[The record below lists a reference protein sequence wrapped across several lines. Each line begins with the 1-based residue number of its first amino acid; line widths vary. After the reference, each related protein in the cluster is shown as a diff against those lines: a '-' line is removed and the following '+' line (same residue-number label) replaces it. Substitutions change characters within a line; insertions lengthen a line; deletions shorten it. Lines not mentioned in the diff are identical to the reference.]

1 MATVN
6 KEHLNATETCSH
18 FSAILLVIAVVAGT
32 IYYQSQSS
40 KAAAE
45 AYRRDRTTY
54 VRDYSPSTGSPT
66 AKVEIV
72 EFFDPACDTCKQF
85 YPMVKQL
92 MDDHPGQIRLYE
104 RYAPFHSGS
113 ESVVKI
119 LAAAHMQGKFWPT
132 LEAVFAAQSDW
143 APNHRPQPELVWN
156 DIRGVGLDMGRLRQ
170 DMNSPLMDTIVQRT
184 WASAKA
190 ERDRHAEFFATASRC
205 RAGAGRRGRRWSKA
219 SFSRLLVRWSACG
232 RPIGFEQRKMSNVD
246 ELRTH
251 GLGSGSG
258 GMLGIAPMALWWV
271 SLIVGI
277 VLLGKWLFNAETGRR
292 DGVDAAAEDPCRT
305 LYTRRDRSGGV
316 RAETA

>member
-1 MATVN
+1 MKQRHV
-6 KEHLNATETCSH
+6 
-18 FSAILLVIAVVAGT
+18 AVVAAVSLLAALVAGA
-32 IYYQSQSS
+32 IYYESQTS

-170 DMNSPLMDTIVQRT
+170 DMNSPLMDTIVQQDLGDAQKLNVT
-184 WASAKA
+184 ATP
-190 ERDRHAEFFATASRC
+190 EFFVNGKPLPSWGWEQLKT
-205 RAGAGRRGRRWSKA
+205 
-219 SFSRLLVRWSACG
+219 LVESELSA
-232 RPIGFEQRKMSNVD
+232 
-246 ELRTH
+246 
-251 GLGSGSG
+251 
-258 GMLGIAPMALWWV
+258 A
-271 SLIVGI
+271 
-277 VLLGKWLFNAETGRR
+277 
-292 DGVDAAAEDPCRT
+292 
-305 LYTRRDRSGGV
+305 Y
-316 RAETA
+316 